1 MKTST
6 LAVAWL
12 WMGLVAAFGGSEDRF
27 IKKYAMMKIY
37 ESCFGP
43 EVVRQIRKEM
53 KAACLKCATYEA
65 PAAPATT
72 AAPPQPSST
81 EDPGQAD
88 ANLPA
93 ANPAYSGNAQGIDVD
108 KLHQAIMAFRPV
120 SHPQPSQSLASSTGH
135 FQNMGQQPY
144 RPASY
149 SQAPPNNF
157 YSPMAFSN
165 PGFQNPGGFPFF
177 YPGYQQ
183 IPFSPYGG
191 YPVVGQQFY
200 GSGTRM
206 SRDMDIRGQIE
217 AITSKMSGKV
227 RNVTCVMQELGYLD
241 ANLEPNF
248 EKISERIGNL
258 PVDEELRRDMQ
269 DGVSFCQQ
277 FSQCVPE
284 VKKEKSPLSRELIRP
299 MFFFKCYKHKKLE
312 ACIMRDVREKYAG
325 VTEDDF
331 EGGDMELRR
340 TGRHGKAA
348 SLGTDE
354 ESEVDNLAASMY
366 EFLYA
371 SDSGFD
377 VDGIL

>member
-1 MKTST
+1 MKT
-6 LAVAWL
+6 AVVIFGVIL
-12 WMGLVAAFGGSEDRF
+12 GVIMVEGFGGSEDRF

-53 KAACLKCATYEA
+53 KAACAKCASLEPVTPPPA
-65 PAAPATT
+65 PTT
-72 AAPPQPSST
+72 PAPPAPS
-81 EDPGQAD
+81 EEPPQAD
-88 ANLPA
+88 AQFPG
-93 ANPAYSGNAQGIDVD
+93 ANSVYPNANAPGFDIE
-108 KLHQAIMAFRPV
+108 KLNQAIMAFRPN
-120 SHPQPSQSLASSTGH
+120 SQAA
-135 FQNMGQQPY
+135 F
-144 RPASY
+144 RPANYGPQSM
-149 SQAPPNNF
+149 PNNF
-157 YSPMAFSN
+157 YSPMAFSGSN
-165 PGFQNPGGFPFF
+165 YQGGFPFL

-191 YPVVGQQFY
+191 YPFGGQQFY
-200 GSGTRM
+200 GGGSRM

-217 AITSKMSGKV
+217 AITSKMSGRV

-241 ANLEPNF
+241 DNLEPNF
-248 EKISERIGNL
+248 SKISQRIGNL
-258 PVDEELRRDMQ
+258 PVNEELKRDMQ

-284 VKKEKSPLSRELIRP
+284 VKKDKSPLSRELIRP

-312 ACIMRDVREKYAG
+312 ACIMKDVREKYAG

-331 EGGDMELRR
+331 ESGDVELRR
-340 TGRHGKAA
+340 TGRQSKA
-348 SLGTDE
+348 SKLDSQE
-354 ESEVDNLAASMY
+354 KEIDDLAGSMY